1 MLELGARIQHT
12 TRMAIVRVRQGT
24 PLERRQYWPR
34 VALCII
40 LACLGVSW
48 FMYQLT
54 LVAQP
59 ALFAPDWHGAQWV
72 EAPNETSPV
81 AYFRYTT
88 DITSVPDAAYVTI
101 AANQTFR
108 LFVNGTMIGTNSQ
121 DIQNGNGVKAYMFDV
136 SSAIQSGINVF
147 AVRVSNVDQ
156 KPPALRATF
165 GVVGDAGNPKDTTAY
180 HSTGDPDWEATAVT
194 TNVYPRYD
202 TVLTDWTTPTFDTSS
217 WATAQTVAPPVSTTL
232 LSVNPQVY
240 EHPLSK
246 VWMSAGSGPEAYF
259 VRSLAVPNSETGSWL
274 RIVATGPADIFIN
287 GKHVI
292 TWNGAPT
299 VPQQQSS
306 DFMSIAD
313 SSQVQYRSGLV
324 LGVYDI
330 TSYVRPGM
338 NTLAI
343 HVSAPGISSAQ
354 AGLGTLSSALNADVL
369 TSDSQEQA
377 SWVVPDG
384 LWHASQSEVSGWQ
397 EDSNTG
403 SWHTPYF
410 VGRPGASKT
419 MYLSDTP
426 TPRNVSVPSFTQ
438 LGLVIFLSIAFVIA
452 LWLVFSRY
460 VMRRY
465 YDTLAEALSITS
477 LAFLP
482 AIALE
487 GVMVVLGTEPLV
499 PNPFPYTALWA
510 FVLLVAMAVGFVLL
524 WLHARR
530 GALKAREK
538 KAISRRELPTPAGI
552 LDVRVHSAR
561 LLDNAIVWARTNWA
575 LVLIMLVAIP
585 LISYNPTYQ
594 PYWQDELTSY
604 LAAKGVLAHGLPLLP
619 SGFLYA
625 KSEFYS
631 DVLAISML
639 IFGEQ
644 NGALRIPTMLTY
656 LASLPIFY
664 YMSFAFFKNKKLA
677 ILATAMLAFSPSDQI
692 WGYEMRMYEQAQ
704 FFAIVTCFLLYRALQ
719 KPDSP
724 SRIYLAI
731 GSLVLNYFSHEEIF
745 IIFPAVVVAVLWL
758 SWDNPK
764 RLPEIVYKKHWW
776 IAATVGV
783 TIIGTQ
789 LVLSKI
795 THPDVLGT
803 DVSQQPMIELSV
815 QNLPFYLKLLFYPYP
830 LPSLEP
836 NYVIAAILSI
846 VAGVWAI
853 RTRDKPAILLFLLFW
868 GGMMLLTFVFT
879 LQSDRYVY
887 PVFPFMWLLAAYAL
901 QKVFSGMW
909 DLARRFSASLHNPVT
924 GQTDKSFAISKDG
937 YVDHSHVAL
946 SWPMRA
952 ALTSTI
958 VLVLATAFFL
968 PMIPLSRY
976 NHLIS
981 SVAGWTS
988 HRSYPDYDVA
998 GQYVKAH
1005 WKKGDIVISVSPAI
1019 SVLYY
1024 VGRVDYFFSI
1034 DRALY
1039 LFDPGDG
1046 RITDTPTA
1054 STPLL
1059 SESDFQ
1065 EVLSEHSRIWIISD
1079 NSSYQYLLKRSGRF
1093 NFPTDV
1099 RLVFEGYG
1107 SAVYL
1112 RGS

>member
-1 MLELGARIQHT
+1 MLDLGTRIQHT

-34 VALCII
+34 VALCI
-40 LACLGVSW
+40 LVACLGMSW

-72 EAPNETSPV
+72 QAPNETSPV

-101 AANQTFR
+101 AANQTFN
-108 LFVNGTMIGTNSQ
+108 LYVNGTRIGTNSQ
-121 DIQNGNGVKAYMFDV
+121 DFQGGNGIKAYMFDV
-136 SSAIQSGINVF
+136 SSTIQNGINVF
-147 AVRVSNVDQ
+147 AIRVSNADQ

-165 GVVGDAGNPKDTTAY
+165 GVVQGNSTTF
-180 HSTGDPDWEATAVT
+180 HNTGDPDWEATAVT
-194 TNVYPRYD
+194 ANVYPRYD
-202 TVLTDWTTPTFDTSS
+202 PSLSDWANPTFDASS
-217 WATAQTVAPPVSTTL
+217 WPTAEIVAPPVSTTW

-240 EHPLSK
+240 EHPLSR
-246 VWMSAGSGPEAYF
+246 VWMSAGLGPEAYF
-259 VRSLAVPNSETGSWL
+259 VRSLSVPASETGSWL

-292 TWNGAPT
+292 TWNGAPI
-299 VPQQQSS
+299 VPQQVTS
-306 DFMSIAD
+306 DFMSVED
-313 SSQVQYRSGLV
+313 TSQVQYRSGLV

-330 TSYVRPGM
+330 TSYVHPGT
-338 NTLAI
+338 NTVAI
-343 HVSAPGISSAQ
+343 HVSAPGISSSQ

-369 TSDSQEQA
+369 TSDSQDQV
-377 SWVVPDG
+377 SWLVPDG
-384 LWHASQSEVSGWQ
+384 LWHVSPSSSSGWQ
-397 EDSNTG
+397 EDSNTS
-403 SWHTPYF
+403 SWSTPYF
-410 VGRPGASKT
+410 VGRPGASRT

-426 TPRNVSVPSFTQ
+426 TPRNVSIPSFTQ
-438 LGLVIFLSIAFVIA
+438 LGLVIFLSMAFVIA
-452 LWLVFSRY
+452 LWLIFSRY

-465 YDTLAEALSITS
+465 YNSLSEALSMTC

-482 AIALE
+482 AVALE
-487 GVMVVLGTEPLV
+487 GLMIVLGTEPLV
-499 PNPFPYTALWA
+499 PNPFPYTLLWA
-510 FVLLVAMAVGFVLL
+510 TVLLVAMAVGFVLL
-524 WLHARR
+524 WLHARK
-530 GALKAREK
+530 GALEAREK
-538 KAISRRELPTPAGI
+538 KATSRRELPTPAGI

-561 LLDNAIVWARTNWA
+561 LLDNVIVWARINWI

-585 LISYNPTYQ
+585 LISYDPIYQ

-625 KSEFYS
+625 KAEFYS
-631 DVLAISML
+631 DVLALSML

-644 NGALRIPTMLTY
+644 NGALRIPTILTY

-664 YMSFAFFKNKKLA
+664 YMALAFFKNKKLA
-677 ILATAMLAFSPSDQI
+677 LLATAMLAFSPSDQL

-704 FFAIVTCFLLYRALQ
+704 FFAIITCFLLYCALQ

-724 SRIYLAI
+724 SRIYLAV

-758 SWDNPK
+758 SWDSK
-764 RLPEIVYKKHWW
+764 QRLPEILYKKHWW
-776 IAATVGV
+776 IAATVGIV
-783 TIIGTQ
+783 IIGTQ
-789 LVLSKI
+789 LWLSKA
-795 THPDVLGT
+795 THPSELGT
-803 DVSQQPMIELSV
+803 DVSQQPMIEISV

-830 LPSLEP
+830 LPALEP
-836 NYVIAAILSI
+836 NYVIAAVLSI

-853 RTRDKPAILLFLLFW
+853 RNRDKPAILLFLLFW
-868 GGMMLLTFVFT
+868 GGMILLIFVFT
-879 LQSDRYVY
+879 LQSDRYIY
-887 PVFPFMWLLAAYAL
+887 PIFPFMWLLAAYAL

-909 DLARRFSASLHNPVT
+909 DLARRFSATLRNPAE
-924 GQTDKSFAISKDG
+924 GQTDRSVAVAQEG
-937 YVDHSHVAL
+937 YTDHSNVAL
-946 SWPMRA
+946 SWPMRVA
-952 ALTSTI
+952 MTSTI
-958 VLVLATAFFL
+958 VLVMATTFFL
-968 PMIPLSRY
+968 PMIPLSKY

-981 SVAGWTS
+981 NMAGWS
-988 HRSYPDYDVA
+988 YHRGYPDYDAA
-998 GQYVKAH
+998 GEYVKSR
-1005 WKKGDIVISVSPAI
+1005 WQKGDIVISVSPAI
-1019 SVLYY
+1019 SALYY
-1024 VGRVDYFFSI
+1024 VGRVDYFFSV

-1039 LFDPGDG
+1039 LFDSGNG

-1059 SESDFQ
+1059 SERDFQ
-1065 EVLSEHSRIWIISD
+1065 TILAEHSRVWIISD
-1079 NSSYQYLLKRSGRF
+1079 NSGYQSRLTSSGRF

-1099 RLVFEGYG
+1099 RLVYEGYG

>member
-1 MLELGARIQHT
+1 MLDLGARIQHT

-34 VALCII
+34 VALCIL
-40 LACLGVSW
+40 LACIGVSW

-72 EAPNETSPV
+72 EAPSESSPV

-88 DITSVPDAAYVTI
+88 DITTVPDAAYVTI

-136 SSAIQSGINVF
+136 SSTIQNGINVF
-147 AVRVSNVDQ
+147 AIRVSNVDQ
-156 KPPALRATF
+156 KLPALRATF
-165 GVVGDAGNPKDTTAY
+165 GLVEGNSTTF

-202 TVLTDWTTPTFDTSS
+202 TNLTDWTTPTFDTSS
-217 WATAQTVAPPVSTTL
+217 WSTAQTVTPPVSTTL

-246 VWMSAGSGPEAYF
+246 VWMSAGPGSEAYF
-259 VRSLAVPNSETGSWL
+259 VRSLSVPNSETGSWL

-292 TWNGAPT
+292 TWNGAPS
-299 VPQQQSS
+299 VPQQQTS
-306 DFMSIAD
+306 DFMSVAD
-313 SSQVQYRSGLV
+313 SSDVQYRSGLV

-330 TSYVRPGM
+330 TSYVHPGT
-338 NTLAI
+338 NTVAI

-354 AGLGTLSSALNADVL
+354 SGLGTLSSALNADIL
-369 TSDSQEQA
+369 TSDSQDQV

-384 LWHASQSEVSGWQ
+384 LWHVSQTAASDWQ
-397 EDSNTG
+397 EDNNTT
-403 SWHTPYF
+403 SWRIPYF

-438 LGLVIFLSIAFVIA
+438 LGLVIFLSFAFVIA

-465 YDTLAEALSITS
+465 YNTLAEALSMTS

-482 AIALE
+482 AVALE
-487 GVMVVLGTEPLV
+487 GLMVVLGQEPLM
-499 PNPFPYTALWA
+499 PNPFPYTVLWA
-510 FVLLVAMAVGFVLL
+510 TVLLGAIALGFVLL

-530 GALKAREK
+530 GVLKVREK
-538 KAISRRELPTPAGI
+538 KAVSRRELPTPAGI

-561 LLDNAIVWARTNWA
+561 LMDNVIAWVQENPI
-575 LVLIMLVAIP
+575 LVLIILVAIP
-585 LISYNPTYQ
+585 LISYDPTYQ

-604 LAAKGVLAHGLPLLP
+604 LAAKGVLTHGLPLLP

-625 KSEFYS
+625 KSELYS
-631 DVLAISML
+631 DVLALSML

-644 NGALRIPTMLTY
+644 NGALRIPTMLAY
-656 LASLPIFY
+656 LGSLPIFY
-664 YMSFAFFKNKKLA
+664 YMALAFFKNKKMAL
-677 ILATAMLAFSPSDQI
+677 LATAMLAFSPSDQV

-704 FFAIVTCFLLYRALQ
+704 FFAIITCFLLYRALQ

-724 SRIYLAI
+724 ARIYLAV

-745 IIFPAVVVAVLWL
+745 IIFPAVLVAVLWL
-758 SWDNPK
+758 SWDNK
-764 RLPEIVYKKHWW
+764 QRLPGILYKKHWW
-776 IAATVGV
+776 IAGVVGA
-783 TIIGTQ
+783 IIIATQ
-789 LVLSKI
+789 LLLSKI
-795 THPDVLGT
+795 THPPVLGT
-803 DVSQQPMIELSV
+803 DVSQQPMIEISV

-836 NYVIAAILSI
+836 NYIVNSVLSI
-846 VAGVWAI
+846 VAGIWAI
-853 RTRDKPAILLFLLFW
+853 RNRDKPAILLFLLFW
-868 GGMMLLTFVFT
+868 GGIILLTFVFT

-887 PVFPFMWLLAAYAL
+887 PILPFMFLLSAYAI

-909 DLARRFSASLHNPVT
+909 DLARRFSATLHKAGA
-924 GQTDKSFAISKDG
+924 GQTDQTAAVAQDG
-937 YVDHSHVAL
+937 YVDHSNVAL
-946 SWPMRA
+946 SWPIRA
-952 ALTSTI
+952 ALTGTI
-958 VLVLATAFFL
+958 VLVLATTFFL

-981 SVAGWTS
+981 SIAGWTY

-998 GQYVKAH
+998 GAYVKSH
-1005 WKKGDIVISVSPAI
+1005 WQKGDIVISVSPAI

-1039 LFDPGDG
+1039 LFDPGSG

-1065 EVLSEHSRIWIISD
+1065 TVLASHSRVWLISD

-1093 NFPTDV
+1093 TWPTNA

-1112 RGS
+1112 VGG